1 MILQFIVTFLI
12 KLRVQSQALFH
23 FSLFNRSRPEY
34 VSTVGFTATACN
46 KVVLNEGAII
56 RNFEAQVGRIL
67 SGKNLFHFSITFN
80 DEISPRITCDFVI
93 SLSSYISVVTFIND
107 GG

>member
-1 MILQFIVTFLI
+1 MMERLLTIMILQFIVTFLI

-46 KVVLNEGAII
+46 KFVLNEDAII
-56 RNFEAQVGRIL
+56 RNFEDQVGRIL

-80 DEISPRITCDFVI
+80 DEISPLITCDFVT
-93 SLSSYISVVTFIND
+93 SL
-107 GG
+107 